1 MPNICLVVLLLSLL
15 SFTAFAQAASDN
27 AIKRNHVEDIFIWKM
42 SDELKLSAKE
52 EKAFTEI
59 NKNLNRRRAELNK
72 KIQDLLGQ
80 LNESGDEA
88 VLREYKSLILEYNQ
102 LSVSEFDSIKKLLG
116 NKRFVSYLK
125 IKNDLN
131 ARLKSILAGERPAEK
146 KEAKV
151 KLPPPRVIIEKAE

>member
-27 AIKRNHVEDIFIWKM
+27 TIKRNHVEDIFIWKM

-52 EKAFTEI
+52 EKAFTDI

-72 KIQDLLGQ
+72 KIQDLVSK
-80 LNESGDEA
+80 LNESGDESA
-88 VLREYKSLILEYNQ
+88 LRDYKNLILEYNQ
-102 LSVSEFDSIKKLLG
+102 LSVTEFDSIRKLLG
-116 NKRFVSYLK
+116 NRKFVSYLK
-125 IKNDLN
+125 IKSDLN
-131 ARLKSILAGERPAEK
+131 IRLKSILAGERPSEK

-151 KLPPPRVIIEKAE
+151 KLPPPRVIIEKSE

>member
-1 MPNICLVVLLLSLL
+1 MSNICLVVLLSSLL
-15 SFTAFAQAASDN
+15 SFPAYAQAASDSS
-27 AIKRNHVEDIFIWKM
+27 IKRNHVEDIFIWKM

-52 EKAFTEI
+52 EKAFTDI

-72 KIQDLLGQ
+72 KIQDLLVK

-88 VLREYKSLILEYNQ
+88 SLRSYKDLLLEYNQ
-102 LSVSEFDSIKKLLG
+102 LSVNEFDSIKKLLG

-131 ARLKSILAGERPAEK
+131 TKLKSMLAGEKPSEK
-146 KEAKV
+146 KEARV